1 MLNTAK
7 TAVLMAGL
15 SGLILFISSFWG
27 ANGLVIGLIVALVTV
42 GGSYWFSDKLAIRS
56 ARAVELQPGQLP
68 EYWNIMTELTQRAGM
83 PMPKLYISPDPQPN
97 AFATGRNPEN
107 SAVCVTQGLVQHLE
121 WYEIRGVLAHE
132 LAHIKNRDILIGSV
146 AAAIATAITF
156 AARMAQFAAIFGGG
170 NRDDDRNPI
179 AELALI
185 FLAPIAA
192 MVLQMA
198 ISRSREFQ
206 ADRTAAR
213 LIDDGEPLARA
224 LEKLSIGTQRIAGI
238 ADPAQAQMYIANPL
252 AGRQMSFRGLFST
265 HPAMDER
272 IRRLRD
278 NSWR

>member
-27 ANGLVIGLIVALVTV
+27 ANGLAIGLIVALVTV

-185 FLAPIAA
+185 FLAPVAA

-213 LIDDGEPLARA
+213 LIEDGEPLARA

-252 AGRQMSFRGLFST
+252 AGRQMSFRSLFST